1 MKVGGWVNQKKG
13 AGWLHW
19 NVVLSVVFVLG
30 AVCFRVKPL
39 DGIVRFL
46 FLLPKCGW

>member
-1 MKVGGWVNQKKG
+1 MKVGGWVNQKG

-19 NVVLSVVFVLG
+19 NVVLSVVFVLD

-39 DGIVRFL
+39 DGIVRFP
-46 FLLPKCGW
+46 LPKCGW